1 MNLTALFIRRPVMT
15 ALVMIGI
22 IIFGVQGYRALPVSD
37 LPNIDYPTLQVQAN
51 LPGAS
56 PETVET
62 LITASLERQFG
73 QIPGLVTMTSQ
84 SAESTSQ
91 ITLQFVLNRDI
102 DAVMEF
108 YADDAELILPG
119 TPPVKGK
126 DAIRG
131 AWQAYM
137 TAFPDEH
144 PTAIRHLADGST
156 AITEWAVAQTHTG
169 PLVMPTGDVLPATGK
184 AIKLSGVTIA
194 ELEEE
199 KDENRD
205 NRDSGRLRM
214 S

>member
-1 MNLTALFIRRPVMT
+1 MSTAKQL
-15 ALVMIGI
+15 AE
-22 IIFGVQGYRALPVSD
+22 QGWNAW
-37 LPNIDYPTLQVQAN
+37 
-51 LPGAS
+51 
-56 PETVET
+56 
-62 LITASLERQFG
+62 F
-73 QIPGLVTMTSQ
+73 
-84 SAESTSQ
+84 
-91 ITLQFVLNRDI
+91 NRDI

-194 ELEEE
+194 ELEGD
-199 KDENRD
+199 KVKRQAFYWD
-205 NRDSGRLRM
+205 NADFLQQLGLMPSPELVAAG
-214 S
+214 